1 MRFRLVS
8 GGPSAGLGCG
18 GLLVLLGLVLISPV
32 GEWLIKALGWVLL
45 AVGVIVVASSIY
57 YWVTRRR
64 N

>member
-1 MRFRLVS
+1 
-8 GGPSAGLGCG
+8 
-18 GLLVLLGLVLISPV
+18 LVLLGLVLISPV